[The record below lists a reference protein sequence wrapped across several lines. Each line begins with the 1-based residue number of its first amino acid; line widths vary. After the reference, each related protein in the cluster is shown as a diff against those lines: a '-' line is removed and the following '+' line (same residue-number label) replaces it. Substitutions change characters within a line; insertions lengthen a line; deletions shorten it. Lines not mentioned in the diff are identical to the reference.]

1 VETTPARAPH
11 AAYEYELREEDA
23 SSLIHGIGV
32 VLSVA
37 GLAILAAA
45 AARGGDTRHLV
56 SVCIYG
62 TTLIVLYTAST
73 LYHAIPREGSKP
85 LLRLLDH
92 SAIFLLI
99 AGTYT
104 PFTLISLHGPWGW
117 SLFAVVWVLALSG
130 IALEMARVRRRGVLV
145 ALYLGM
151 GWVGLIAIEPL
162 MANLPA
168 GGLWLLFGGGVA
180 YTLGV
185 PFYLWKRLPF
195 NHALWHAFV
204 LLGSVLQFFSVFCYV
219 LPTHER
225 AGHTPGRLSLR
236 PRAFRGGRAGADRG
250 ARMQLLDLPQE
261 RSPALDRAGRA
272 LPVAARP

>member
-1 VETTPARAPH
+1 MPSRGDRPTH
-11 AAYEYELREEDA
+11 EYDLREEVA
-23 SSLIHGIGV
+23 SSLIHGFGV
-32 VLSVA
+32 VFSIV

-45 AARGGDTRHLV
+45 AARGGDARHLV

-62 TTLIVLYTAST
+62 TTLILLYTAST
-73 LYHAIPREGSKP
+73 LYHGIAHEGSKP

-104 PFTLISLHGPWGW
+104 PFTMISLHGVWGW
-117 SLFAVVWVLALSG
+117 SLFAIVWTLALFG
-130 IALEMARVRRRGVLV
+130 IALEMMRVRRRGLLV

-162 MANLPA
+162 RAKLPA

-204 LLGSVLQFFSVFCYV
+204 LLGSVLQFFAVLCYV
-219 LPTHER
+219 LP
-225 AGHTPGRLSLR
+225 
-236 PRAFRGGRAGADRG
+236 
-250 ARMQLLDLPQE
+250 
-261 RSPALDRAGRA
+261 
-272 LPVAARP
+272 AA